1 MVSSFI
7 TSTYVSIN
15 VIIWSI
21 CIGANLAVL
30 FGYFS
35 KNYTGVFIRRLLDSG
50 TGEENART
58 IYDLGL
64 EKQFAIRIHISTR
77 IIVILVSAFCVDMQ
91 IPSAPL
97 RSSVYH
103 IS

>member
-35 KNYTGVFIRRLLDSG
+35 KNYTGVFIRRLLDQAQ
-50 TGEENART
+50 ARKT
-58 IYDLGL
+58 PGQYM
-64 EKQFAIRIHISTR
+64 IS
-77 IIVILVSAFCVDMQ
+77 VLKSNLQ
-91 IPSAPL
+91 
-97 RSSVYH
+97 
-103 IS
+103 